1 MCNPDG
7 HCYAFDTRGDG
18 YARGEGVATVVLK
31 LLDKALAD
39 GDPVHGVIVGSG
51 INQDG
56 RTEGSIMSP
65 SGEAQRILMQEV
77 YAKAGLDPSHTPY
90 VEAHGTVCRMNRYIL
105 IHTHHPSECLIIEV
119 LILSFRAPKSAT
131 KRRSAPST
139 RFSARTGIEGRTSTW
154 DQSSP
159 TSDILRPRR
168 VLRV

>member
-7 HCYAFDTRGDG
+7 HCYAFDTRGNG

-39 GDPVHGVIVGSG
+39 GDPIHGVIVGSG

-90 VEAHGTVCRMNRYIL
+90 VEAHGTVCRMNRSIL
-105 IHTHHPSECLIIEV
+105 IHNFPQTD
-119 LILSFRAPKSAT
+119 
-131 KRRSAPST
+131 
-139 RFSARTGIEGRTSTW
+139 W
-154 DQSSP
+154 
-159 TSDILRPRR
+159 SDD
-168 VLRV
+168 

>member
-1 MCNPDG
+1 MSQVSNNNHPHHRMVNPDG
-7 HCYAFDTRGDG
+7 HCYAFDTRGHG

-65 SGEAQRILMQEV
+65 SGEAQRVLMQEV

-90 VEAHGTVCRMNRYIL
+90 VEAHGTVRRMDKSQMTTLR
-105 IHTHHPSECLIIEV
+105 HTPPSEWFN
-119 LILSFRAPKSAT
+119 S
-131 KRRSAPST
+131 
-139 RFSARTGIEGRTSTW
+139 
-154 DQSSP
+154 
-159 TSDILRPRR
+159 
-168 VLRV
+168 